1 VTEVHGTLFYDATC
15 GFCSGAVTLLRRAD
29 RRKGSLVFEPL
40 FGERFEALLPAGVR
54 AGLPDSLVLVKEGR
68 TLVRSA
74 AVLEAL
80 AGIGGAWRIAA
91 LAGQLV
97 PVSLRDR
104 VYDWV
109 ARNRGAGRGCAVRR

>member
-15 GFCSGAVTLLRRAD
+15 GFCSGAVALLRRAD
-29 RRKGSLVFEPL
+29 RQKGTLAFEPL

-54 AGLPDSLVLVKEGR
+54 AGLPDSLVLVTKGR

-80 AGIGGAWRIAA
+80 AGIGGAWKALA
-91 LAGQLV
+91 LAGRLV
-97 PVSLRDR
+97 PVGLRDR